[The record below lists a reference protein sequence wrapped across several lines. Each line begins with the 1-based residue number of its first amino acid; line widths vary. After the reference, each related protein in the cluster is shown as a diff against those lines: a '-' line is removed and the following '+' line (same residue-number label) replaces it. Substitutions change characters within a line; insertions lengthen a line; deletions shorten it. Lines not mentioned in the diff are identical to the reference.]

1 MMPRRARAEPPRPYK
16 WHGCLQN
23 RIGGNGPKNCKT
35 GKNGSRETTSPKEA
49 KSSLGDKRSNERLIK
64 AFESALRKKQFGE
77 ARKLLGIM
85 ERRPELRR
93 VIKAKRNLLQKQE
106 GAKR

>member
-1 MMPRRARAEPPRPYK
+1 MVPRIAKRAAMAPEK
-16 WHGCLQN
+16 QQA
-23 RIGGNGPKNCKT
+23 PKKQ
-35 GKNGSRETTSPKEA
+35 E
-49 KSSLGDKRSNERLIK
+49 SSLRDKRSNERLMK